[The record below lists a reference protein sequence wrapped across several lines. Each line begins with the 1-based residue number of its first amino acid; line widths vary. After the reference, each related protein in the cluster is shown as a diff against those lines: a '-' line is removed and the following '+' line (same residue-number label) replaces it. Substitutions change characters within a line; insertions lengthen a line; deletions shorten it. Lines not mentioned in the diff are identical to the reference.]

1 MYLLLRSFT
10 MYIRLG
16 SYHTA
21 RMLLQDMRKNTN
33 IQMLDVVKSSYLA
46 PEEVAAFHQVSRRIC
61 YTFMGLIQ

>member
-1 MYLLLRSFT
+1 MYLLLSFIAVD
-10 MYIRLG
+10 IRLG

-46 PEEVAAFHQVSRRIC
+46 PEEVATFHQVSDRLG
-61 YTFMGLIQ
+61 YTFIN